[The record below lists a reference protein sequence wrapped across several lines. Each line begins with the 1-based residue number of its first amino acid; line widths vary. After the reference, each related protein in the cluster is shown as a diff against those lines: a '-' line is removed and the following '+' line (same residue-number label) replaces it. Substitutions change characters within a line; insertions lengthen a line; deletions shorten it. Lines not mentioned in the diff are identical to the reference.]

1 MTESW
6 TGASP
11 KTYWRDRRLVPRGSE
26 ERVPDANIAERLRD
40 LAARRPDQA
49 AVREPIG
56 REGRGDVGGAGGSQV
71 RYATWTFRELDA
83 EVDRL
88 CHALVRIGLERG
100 MRTVLMVRPGRDF
113 FAIAFALFRI
123 GAVPVLIDPGLGLR
137 PIRRAL
143 AEATPEAFIGVRKAH
158 LARLV
163 LGWGRP
169 TVRIAVATDGRIPR
183 FAPSLASLRLYA
195 EPNVPYSPPRTR
207 ADETAA
213 ILFTSGSTG
222 APKGAVYHH
231 GILTAQADLLRDL
244 YGIAEGEVDLP
255 TFPLFALFD
264 VALGM
269 TAVIPEMDFT
279 RPGDA
284 DPAKLIEAIERFAV
298 RNLFA
303 SPALLRTLARHGEA
317 TGRRLPSLERVLSAG
332 APVPAAEIERLVAM
346 LRAGVQVH
354 TPYGATEALPVASIG
369 SDELLPTA
377 EQTRAGAGV
386 CVGRPAPGI
395 EVAIVPVMREP
406 IARLTSELR
415 LPPGRVG
422 EICVRGRIVSRSYFG
437 RPDANRFAKIIDGHR
452 LWHRMGDLGGFDPEG
467 RLWFLGRKADR
478 VETAEGPL
486 DTAAVEGVFD
496 AHPAVRRSALV
507 GIGPRGEQRAVVCVE
522 LEPGTGGK
530 GTVVAELRDLA
541 KRLPL
546 TRGIDTFLIHPRFP
560 VDIRHNAKI
569 RREELALWAGEKIG
583 GPR

>member
-1 MTESW
+1 MTEEW
-6 TGASP
+6 IGASP
-11 KTYWRDRRLVPRGSE
+11 KTYWRDRRRVPRGSE
-26 ERVPDANIAERLRD
+26 ERVPDANIADRMRD
-40 LAARRPDQA
+40 LARRRPDQV
-49 AVREPIG
+49 AVREPVG
-56 REGRGDVGGAGGSQV
+56 RETRVDGGAQV
-71 RYATWTFRELDA
+71 RYASWSFRELDA

-88 CHALVRIGLERG
+88 CHGLTRIGLERG

-113 FAIAFALFRI
+113 FALSFALFRI

-137 PIRRAL
+137 PIRHAL
-143 AEATPEAFIGVRKAH
+143 AEVTPEAFIGVRKAH
-158 LARLV
+158 LARLL

-169 TVRIAVATDGRIPR
+169 TVRIAVSTDGRIPR
-183 FAPSLASLRLYA
+183 IAPSLASVRLLA
-195 EPNVPYSPPRTR
+195 EPRVPYSPPRTR

-222 APKGAVYHH
+222 SPKGAVYHH
-231 GILTAQADLLRDL
+231 GLLTAQADLLREL

-284 DPAKLIEAIERFAV
+284 DPVALVEAIDRFAM

-317 TGRRLPSLERVLSAG
+317 TARRLPSLERVLSAG
-332 APVPAAEIERLVAM
+332 APVPAREIERLVAM
-346 LRAGVQVH
+346 LRTGAQVH

-369 SDELLPTA
+369 SDELRGTA
-377 EQTRAGAGV
+377 ERTRAGAGV

-395 EVAIVPVMREP
+395 EVAIVPVMHEP
-406 IARLTSELR
+406 ISRLSDDLR
-415 LPPGRVG
+415 LPTGKVG

-437 RPDANRFAKIIDGHR
+437 RPDATRFAKIIDGHR
-452 LWHRMGDLGGFDPEG
+452 LWHRMGDLGWIDPEG
-467 RLWFLGRKADR
+467 RIWFQGRKSER
-478 VETAEGPL
+478 VETAQGPL

-496 AHPAVRRSALV
+496 GHPAVRRSALV
-507 GIGPRGEQRAVVCVE
+507 GIGPRGGQRAVVCVE
-522 LEPGTGGK
+522 LEEGTGSG
-530 GTVVAELRDLA
+530 GRETLIAELRDLA
-541 KRLPL
+541 GRLPL
-546 TRGIDTFLIHPRFP
+546 TRGIDTFMIHPGFP

-569 RREELALWAGEKIG
+569 RREELALWVGARI